1 MSRVTTLM
9 DRLAEALIE
18 RLMPLLPSGFSL
30 EHPPGSPTIVMTQPD
45 KFSAVGVLRVLR
57 LPIPRRIKLKLATED
72 ALAEVQQFIEEG
84 TGEAWPPSAQEHA
97 GRPAAR
103 VHVAVKRGQIHA
115 RFGDAD
121 APILTLAPINL
132 TDLLEG

>member
-1 MSRVTTLM
+1 
-9 DRLAEALIE
+9 
-18 RLMPLLPSGFSL
+18 
-30 EHPPGSPTIVMTQPD
+30 MTQPD
-45 KFSAVGVLRVLR
+45 NGFSAAGVLLVLR

-84 TGEAWPPSAQEHA
+84 TGEAWPPGAQEHP
-97 GRPAAR
+97 GKPAAR

-121 APILTLAPINL
+121 APILTLAPINI
-132 TDLLEG
+132 TDLLPPGRRHRPKERGRWN